1 MKKIG
6 IIGGLS
12 AQSTIEYYRII
23 VEEFN
28 KIKGGVSSPELI
40 IDSLDLQKI
49 SDYMIKNEWDLILEK
64 LVESAIRLIF
74 GGAEIIILATN
85 TPHKVFDK
93 LAPRVAVPM
102 ISIMDA
108 TAESIIEKQLKK
120 VALIGTRFTMQS
132 TFYKTVL
139 AKYNIEMIVPSEDD
153 QKIIDEIIWSE
164 LTHHIL
170 SVGSKIKYLQVIER
184 LKHEGAEGV
193 ILGCTEIPLLITQ
206 DDCDLPVFDTT
217 YLHSMAVL
225 KKSLEE

>member
-23 VEEFN
+23 VEEYN

-49 SDYMIKNEWDLILEK
+49 SEFMINDDWDKILEE

-74 GGAEIIILATN
+74 GKAEIIILATN

-93 LAPRVAVPM
+93 LVPRVAVPM

-108 TAESIIEKQLKK
+108 TTESIVEKQLKK
-120 VALIGTRFTMQS
+120 VALLGTRFTMQS
-132 TFYKTVL
+132 TFYQAAL
-139 AKYNIEMIVPSEDD
+139 NKYNIEVIVPSEDD
-153 QKIIDEIIWSE
+153 QKTIDEVIWSE
-164 LTHHIL
+164 LTHHII
-170 SVGSKIKYLQVIER
+170 SYGSKIKYLQVIER
-184 LKHEGAEGV
+184 LKQQGAEGV
-193 ILGCTEIPLLITQ
+193 ILGCTEIPLLINQ
-206 DDCDLPVFDTT
+206 EDCDIPVFDTT

-225 KKSLEE
+225 NKALEE